1 METLMLGLL
10 LAVSAGLV
18 AYGLIPAGKRRDVQ
32 VLRRVAH
39 RAKAKTSRRP
49 GWRRRRPQRRRW

>member
-1 METLMLGLL
+1 MLGLL

-32 VLRRVAH
+32 VLRRVAGA